1 MAPPNKLSNHERL
14 DEITRWLLDGVSVR
28 EVESRLNQIYN
39 SPETLHLRVA
49 ASTLQNFRKEHLQI
63 QDKVLDDI
71 KAISSITKDTVKR
84 EVLKAEVE
92 QTNAYKEK
100 LSQIVDEKL
109 DATKEFT
116 KILTIMESRIE
127 KLYNKIS
134 ETEFVDGRQES
145 LLIRWM
151 EQIQGALEKYSK
163 HVSGGYSNE
172 TNVNISVAVANDQI
186 VQIREAVRETLA
198 EVDPGLSVVFMEKLH
213 TRLNQ
218 LTYKESD
225 ANGFLMEP
233 KS

>member
-1 MAPPNKLSNHERL
+1 M
-14 DEITRWLLDGVSVR
+14 R